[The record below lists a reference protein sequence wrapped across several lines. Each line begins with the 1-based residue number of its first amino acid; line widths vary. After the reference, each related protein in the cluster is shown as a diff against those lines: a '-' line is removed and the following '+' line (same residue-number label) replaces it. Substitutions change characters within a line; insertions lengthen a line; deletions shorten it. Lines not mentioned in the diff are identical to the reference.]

1 MKLCIELLRERK
13 NRTYSSADVVTGVCS
28 LDISSRLS
36 ISELKLSIQGCL
48 EPGDSG
54 VMGAEQAPMP
64 LLFKVFD
71 TSKALFPTPP
81 MCASTR
87 YTFAPG
93 LYKYTFGLDFTLL
106 VRCMNAK
113 LADLSIPKRFRGA
126 TRASFR
132 IKATAKGVGLL
143 RRRLLSRVYITLVQ
157 LEMPN
162 IPPMLYKGRRLE
174 CQAYQVVPFHVLGLS
189 QGSPERVEG
198 GEGGYEALPMYDPAV
213 VLGAILEDDESD
225 LGRTTLHPD
234 GPLPLSFWVV
244 LPTDCSKAADLWLRS
259 IRISLIDPSIST
271 NGDQQLI
278 YPSEI
283 ILCHTKVKLRPRSEY
298 AEFHAGAV
306 QVDPSLWED
315 CVVPRKATSWPQN
328 KEYLLRVLCELSV
341 RDSSN
346 HVFTAVVVPVVIG
359 DIWNPPP
366 TYSLGT
372 DTSAGLCESGQSG
385 LHSTADVLAFV

>member
-1 MKLCIELLRERK
+1 
-13 NRTYSSADVVTGVCS
+13 
-28 LDISSRLS
+28 
-36 ISELKLSIQGCL
+36 
-48 EPGDSG
+48 
-54 VMGAEQAPMP
+54 MGAEQAPGP
-64 LLFKVFD
+64 LLLKVPNDPPFVFD
-71 TSKALFPTPP
+71 TSKVLFPTPP

-132 IKATAKGVGLL
+132 IKVTAKGVGLL

-162 IPPMLYKGRRLE
+162 IPPVLYKGRRLE

-189 QGSPERVEG
+189 QGPPERRED
-198 GEGGYEALPMYDPAV
+198 GEGGYEALPTYDPAV
-213 VLGAILEDDESD
+213 VLGAIIEDDDGD
-225 LGRTTLHPD
+225 LGKTTLHPD

-271 NGDQQLI
+271 NGSQQLI
-278 YPSEI
+278 CPSET
-283 ILCHTKVKLRPRSEY
+283 ILCHTKVRLQPRGENV
-298 AEFHAGAV
+298 EFHAGAV

-315 CVVPRKATSWPQN
+315 CVVPRKATSWPRN
-328 KEYLLRVLCELSV
+328 KEYLLRVLCELCV

-359 DIWNPPP
+359 DILDSPP
-366 TYSLGT
+366 TYSLNT
-372 DTSAGLCESGQSG
+372 DPPVGL
-385 LHSTADVLAFV
+385 